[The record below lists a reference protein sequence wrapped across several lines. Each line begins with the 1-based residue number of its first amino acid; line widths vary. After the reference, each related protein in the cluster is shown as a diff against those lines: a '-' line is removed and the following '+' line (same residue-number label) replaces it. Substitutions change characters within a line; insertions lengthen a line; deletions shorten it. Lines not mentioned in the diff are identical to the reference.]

1 MLYAKTKETIT
12 PDCDFMMGVDL
23 FKKHFYLKEVINVC
37 YERNLDQEEL
47 INLVQM
53 TPLSWKSKKT
63 DVESFMNCGSSK
75 ITIDLDILIG
85 LNKF

>member
-1 MLYAKTKETIT
+1 
-12 PDCDFMMGVDL
+12 
-23 FKKHFYLKEVINVC
+23 
-37 YERNLDQEEL
+37 
-47 INLVQM
+47 M